1 MQDEN
6 KQETQVDA
14 QADNQQADSQAQN
27 GENEG
32 NQAAASDNPYEAR
45 LRELE
50 AEQAR
55 LKEELTKKDEIIT
68 RKEEVIRKT
77 KKPEPSPE
85 LEDRFKAL
93 EQRLV
98 EKDVR
103 EHINSLTKDPH
114 ERELAFR
121 MYQDRIVKT
130 GNIADDVKMAF
141 GAANADLTLKSRQQ
155 ALEQEAFESSLAS
168 RASNHVNAPQ
178 PSRSLKSPEY
188 KLAESFLDKIEPK
201 AKEHLAKYLR

>member
-6 KQETQVDA
+6 TQIDVTDTDP
-14 QADNQQADSQAQN
+14 QADPQAPSD
-27 GENEG
+27 GNEG
-32 NQAAASDNPYEAR
+32 TPAETSDNPYEAR
-45 LRELE
+45 LKELE

-68 RKEEVIRKT
+68 RKEEVIRKA
-77 KKPEPSPE
+77 KKPESSPE

-93 EQRLV
+93 EQRLI

-103 EHINSLTKDPH
+103 EQINSLTSDQH

-155 ALEQEAFESSLAS
+155 ALEQDAFESSLAS
-168 RASNHVNAPQ
+168 RASGHVNAPQ

-188 KLAESFLDKIEPK
+188 KLAESLLDKIEPK

>member
-1 MQDEN
+1 MEN
-6 KQETQVDA
+6 EITQVDT
-14 QADNQQADSQAQN
+14 QANDQQVDSQTQN
-27 GENEG
+27 GG
-32 NQAAASDNPYEAR
+32 NSDAGQEQTPTNPYEAR

-68 RKEEVIRKT
+68 RKEEVIRKSV
-77 KKPEPSPE
+77 KKPEPAPE
-85 LEDRFKAL
+85 FEDRFKAL
-93 EQRLV
+93 EQRLI

-103 EHINSLTKDPH
+103 EQINSLTSDQH

-141 GAANADLTLKSRQQ
+141 GAANADLTLKNRQQ
-155 ALEQEAFESSLAS
+155 VMEQEAYESSLAS
-168 RASNHVNAPQ
+168 RASSHVNAPQ
-178 PSRSLKSPEY
+178 ASRSLKSPEY
-188 KLAESFLDKIEPK
+188 KMAESILDKIEPK

>member
-1 MQDEN
+1 MEN
-6 KQETQVDA
+6 EITQVDA
-14 QADNQQADSQAQN
+14 QANDQQVDSQTQN
-27 GENEG
+27 GG
-32 NQAAASDNPYEAR
+32 NSDAGQEQTSTNPYEAR
-45 LRELE
+45 LKELE

-68 RKEEVIRKT
+68 RKEEVIRKSV
-77 KKPEPSPE
+77 KKPEPAPE
-85 LEDRFKAL
+85 FEDRFKAL
-93 EQRLV
+93 EQRLI

-103 EHINSLTKDPH
+103 EQINSLTSDPH

-141 GAANADLTLKSRQQ
+141 GAANADLTLKNRQQ
-155 ALEQEAFESSLAS
+155 VMEQEAYESSLAS

-178 PSRSLKSPEY
+178 ASRSLKSPEY
-188 KLAESFLDKIEPK
+188 KMAESILDKIEPK